1 MGHGGR
7 EVICSFCTK
16 KMHKQ
21 KYLTKVFSYL
31 FLFGL
36 NAFLENFFIF
46 IIRAHISN
54 NSFEAEKKG
63 MTNSSLN
70 LQLLHNDFLSHDRTN
85 YVNFK
90 KE

>member
-1 MGHGGR
+1 MYA
-7 EVICSFCTK
+7 VVLITFSKAPCT
-16 KMHKQ
+16 HKQ

-54 NSFEAEKKG
+54 SSFEAEKKG

-70 LQLLHNDFLSHDRTN
+70 LQLLHNDFFVT
-85 YVNFK
+85 
-90 KE
+90 